1 MRASGAKRKFKAISL
16 SLRLQPA
23 GIKLQEIL
31 SNADKESNEKS
42 HRKDGVQSEN
52 WFTSHKFFYVL
63 FSVTKSFLLGFSWS
77 SDIVPASN

>member
-23 GIKLQEIL
+23 GIKLQENL

-52 WFTSHKFFYVL
+52 
-63 FSVTKSFLLGFSWS
+63 
-77 SDIVPASN
+77 